1 MALTG
6 TDLFIVQRGAQSYK
20 MAASELEGLIGGGV
34 KPGPDAPDTPQA
46 GDLWFDTD
54 TNILYYYD
62 GTVWVPI
69 TPETPDGSE
78 PSDPVPGQ
86 LWYDTT
92 VQALKCY
99 VGGDWVWAI
108 KGAEAGGADP
118 ATGLEGQLFY
128 NTTTDDLKV
137 YKDGAWEVAGGGASV
152 DVGISAPPNA
162 TEGNLWWNSEE
173 GVLYIYYGPDASGT
187 SQWVQAA
194 GSAGGGDAGANVS
207 ISPTPP
213 NDATEGDM
221 WFNSDNGRLFIY
233 YTGDVWVDASPA
245 GQFNGGVVENSV
257 TTPERQITAGS
268 FDIST
273 GCFWTAG
280 SIDIPNPT
288 NCVAGMTGTI
298 RFTGTPTSWGSYFQ
312 FSDGVPPSPVP
323 PAIIAFYV
331 QDASTILLGGVLNNY
346 A

>member
-1 MALTG
+1 MALQE
-6 TDLFIVQRGAQSYK
+6 TDLFIVQRNAQSYK
-20 MAASELEGLIGGGV
+20 MAASEIEALIGGGV
-34 KPGPDAPDTPQA
+34 QPGPDEPTDKQP
-46 GDLWFDTD
+46 GDLWYDTD
-54 TNILYYYD
+54 TNVLYYWN
-62 GTVWVPI
+62 GSVWVPI
-69 TPETPDGSE
+69 TPETPDGSQ

-86 LWYDTT
+86 LWYDTS

-99 VGGDWVWAI
+99 VGGDWVFSI
-108 KGAEAGGADP
+108 KGAEAGSTDP
-118 ATGLEGQLFY
+118 ATGSELEGQLFY
-128 NTTTDDLKV
+128 NTTQDTLKV
-137 YKDGAWEVAGGGASV
+137 YSDGAWTETGGGASV
-152 DVGISAPPNA
+152 DVGTSAPANP

-173 GVLYIYYGPDASGT
+173 GILYIYYGPDADGT
-187 SQWVQAA
+187 EQWVQAA
-194 GSAGGGDAGANVS
+194 GSAGGGGSNVS
-207 ISPTPP
+207 ISPTKP
-213 NDATEGDM
+213 DSAVEGDL

-257 TTPERQITAGS
+257 TSPERQITAGS

-273 GCFWTAG
+273 GCFWTAD

-298 RFTGTPTSWGSYFQ
+298 RFTGTPTSWGSYFK
-312 FSDGVPPSPVP
+312 FSDGVAPSPVP

>member
-1 MALTG
+1 MALQSS
-6 TDLFIVQRGAQSYK
+6 DLFIVQRNQQSYK
-20 MAASELEGLIGGGV
+20 MEASMLEALIGGGV
-34 KPGPDAPDTPQA
+34 KPGPDEPTDKQP
-46 GDLWFDTD
+46 GDLWYDTD
-54 TNILYYYD
+54 TNILYYWN
-62 GTVWVPI
+62 GSVWVPI
-69 TPETPDGSE
+69 TPEAPGAGE
-78 PSDPVPGQ
+78 PTDPVPGQ
-86 LWYDTT
+86 LWYDTS
-92 VQALKCY
+92 VQALKAY

-108 KGAEAGGADP
+108 KGAEAGATDP
-118 ATGLEGQLFY
+118 ASGLEGQLFY

-152 DVGISAPPNA
+152 DVGISAPLNP

-173 GVLYIYYGPDASGT
+173 GILYIYYGPDASGT

-194 GSAGGGDAGANVS
+194 GSAGGGEAGANVS

-213 NDATEGDM
+213 NSPAEGDL

-233 YTGDVWVDASPA
+233 YTGNVWVDASPA
-245 GQFNGGVVENSV
+245 GQFNGGVVENSI

-273 GCFWTAG
+273 GCFWTCG
-280 SIDIPNPT
+280 SIDVPNPT

-298 RFTGTPTSWGSYFQ
+298 RFTGTPTSWGSYFM

-331 QDASTILLGGVLNNY
+331 QDATTILLGGVLNNY